1 MITIFWSETAKLD
14 YWDNID
20 YLQKE
25 WTLTDVYNFMDEV
38 DDLLNKLSQN
48 NLTFKATLYKNTF
61 EVPVVKQVNL
71 FYDFDVNS
79 IILLRFWSNYQ
90 DRKKLFL

>member
-1 MITIFWSETAKLD
+1 
-14 YWDNID
+14 
-20 YLQKE
+20 
-25 WTLTDVYNFMDEV
+25 MDKV
-38 DDLLNKLSQN
+38 DDLLHKLSQN

-71 FYDFDVNS
+71 FYDFDGNS

>member
-48 NLTFKATLYKNTF
+48 NLTFKPTLYKNTF

-71 FYDFDVNS
+71 FYDFDGNS
-79 IILLRFWSNYQ
+79 IILLSFWDNYQ
-90 DRKKLFL
+90 DRKKFFL